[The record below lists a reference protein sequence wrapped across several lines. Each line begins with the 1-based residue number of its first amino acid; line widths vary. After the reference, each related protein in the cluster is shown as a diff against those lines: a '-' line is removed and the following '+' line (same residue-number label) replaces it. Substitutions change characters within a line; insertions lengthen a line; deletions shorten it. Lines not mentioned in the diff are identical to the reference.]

1 MKKVLSFATDFSLVC
16 VLLMAF
22 ILPIVV
28 SFNLMPKLYTEPEST
43 VAKKNN
49 ANVLGTVAEKTS
61 PNSFDLLTEASDI
74 PGVTITKTDGVST
87 SLDLIVVPNKIVGN
101 NVFLGNLI
109 NNSTKGT
116 FKISLLK
123 SPEVSDS
130 FLTTLKL
137 NTSTFDDSEV
147 LVTLDTNQKVSLSL
161 GVTLTSKI
169 NYSQLLKV
177 VIERVGE

>member
-28 SFNLMPKLYTEPEST
+28 SFNLMPKLYTEPAT
-43 VAKKNN
+43 TTKKNN
-49 ANVLGTVAEKTS
+49 SNVLGTTADKTS
-61 PNSFDLLTEASDI
+61 PNSYDLLTEVADI
-74 PGVTITKTDGVST
+74 PGVTVSKTDGLST
-87 SLDLIVVPNKIVGN
+87 SLDLVIVPNKLETNTI
-101 NVFLGNLI
+101 FLGNLV

-137 NTSTFDDSEV
+137 NNSTFDDSEV

-177 VIERVGE
+177 VVERVGE

>member
-28 SFNLMPKLYTEPEST
+28 SFNLMPKLYTEPAT
-43 VAKKNN
+43 TTKKSNQ
-49 ANVLGTVAEKTS
+49 NVLGTTADKTS

-74 PGVTITKTDGVST
+74 PGVTMTKTDGVST
-87 SLDLIVVPNKIVGN
+87 SLDLVVVPNKLEAN
-101 NVFLGNLI
+101 NIFLGNLI

-116 FKISLLK
+116 FKISLLR
-123 SPEVSDS
+123 SPEVSDNL
-130 FLTTLKL
+130 LTSLKL
-137 NTSTFDDSEV
+137 NTSTFNDSEV
-147 LVTLDTNQKVSLSL
+147 LVTLDTNQKVALNL
-161 GVTLTSKI
+161 GLTLTSKI

-177 VIERVGE
+177 VVERVGE